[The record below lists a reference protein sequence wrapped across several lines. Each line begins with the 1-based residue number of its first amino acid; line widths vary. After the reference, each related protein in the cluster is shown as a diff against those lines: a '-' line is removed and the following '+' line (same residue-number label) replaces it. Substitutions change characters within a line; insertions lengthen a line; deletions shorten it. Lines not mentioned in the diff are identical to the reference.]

1 MSKKVKIILIVL
13 VLVFLVLSFGAGF
26 ITSRFVSQGFIPAV
40 SAPSETPKELGTLW
54 EVWDVL
60 HKNYVEREV
69 LDDQKLA
76 PGAIRGLIEALDD
89 PYTTY
94 MDPTTYEMEIAG
106 FHGKFQGIGAHVNMR
121 DDQLEVIAPIPGTP
135 AEKAGIRPGDAILE
149 VNGETTRGLGLHEV
163 VLKIRGPEGTPV
175 TLLIRHLG
183 QEESE
188 TIIIVRAEIDV
199 PSVRSELQEG
209 IARIQILYF
218 SQRTGKEVKD
228 ALRELTRQEVN
239 GILLDLRNN
248 PGGVLQAVV
257 EVADEFLDE
266 GIILHQLN
274 NKGDRK
280 TWMAHTGG
288 LAVGLPLA
296 VLVNEHSASGSE
308 VLAGTFQDRGI
319 PIFGTTTYGKG
330 SVNILY
336 PLGDGSALYLT
347 TARWLTPKGRL
358 IEGEGLVPDILV
370 EMTEEDLAREIDLPL
385 DQALS
390 YLRDQIRSRSTAA
403 LR

>member
-1 MSKKVKIILIVL
+1 MSTKVKITLIV
-13 VLVFLVLSFGAGF
+13 VFLVFLVLSFGAGIF
-26 ITSRFVSQGFIPAV
+26 TSRFLSQGFIPPAP
-40 SAPSETPKELGTLW
+40 APSETPKELGTLW

-60 HKNYVEREV
+60 HKNYVEREA

-94 MDPTTYEMEIAG
+94 IDPTTYDMEIAG
-106 FHGKFQGIGAHVNMR
+106 FHGKFHGIGAHVNMK
-121 DDQLEVIAPIPGTP
+121 DDQLEVIAPIPGSP
-135 AEKAGIRPGDAILE
+135 AEKAGIKPGDAILD
-149 VNGETTRGLGLHEV
+149 VNGEPTRGLGLHEV

-175 TLLIRHLG
+175 TLLVRHQG
-183 QEESE
+183 QEEPE
-188 TIIIVRAEIDV
+188 TIVIVRAEIDV
-199 PSVRSELQEG
+199 PSVRFEVLENIG
-209 IARIQILYF
+209 RIQILYF
-218 SQRTGKEVKD
+218 SQRTGMEVKD
-228 ALRELTRQEVN
+228 ALSNLAGQGVK

-257 EVADEFLDE
+257 EVADEFLNE
-266 GIILHQLN
+266 GIILYQLN

-280 TWMAHTGG
+280 TWVAHTGG
-288 LAVGLPLA
+288 QAIDLPLV

-308 VLAGTFQDRGI
+308 VLAGTFQDRDI
-319 PIFGTTTYGKG
+319 LIFGTTTYGKG

-358 IEGEGLVPDILV
+358 IEGEGLVPDIVV
-370 EMTEEDLAREIDLPL
+370 ERTDEDVAQEIDPPL

-390 YLRDQIRSRSTAA
+390 YLKDQILNRSAAA